1 MMRAVNASRIT
12 AGVVRQAVAYR
23 FSVNG
28 FAPLDPRKHNTM
40 NHYVH
45 NMYLDLYEYGKYP
58 EWVHICSV
66 APRTYESQVLN
77 IVSKTL
83 NERFG
88 ISVTPDLLNSKRNR
102 EWSKFLAK
110 DLKVTQPF
118 HEIYPSLLGKL
129 AFGIFVKESKLTWI
143 TEQNVRFDYT
153 LNSFDS

>member
-83 NERFG
+83 NERFVNFILFRESQSLP
-88 ISVTPDLLNSKRNR
+88 ISSTPNAIVSGANSSLRILK
-102 EWSKFLAK
+102 SLSPSMKFTP
-110 DLKVTQPF
+110 VC
-118 HEIYPSLLGKL
+118 
-129 AFGIFVKESKLTWI
+129 
-143 TEQNVRFDYT
+143 
-153 LNSFDS
+153 